1 MKTKAKSVQVFEL
14 RLWSK
19 TYYKTEEKR
28 KDRKNVYD
36 GFITDAKSKEK
47 IFIDSAGDLLKAI
60 EKLYDKAEKNEIKKG
75 GKQ

>member
-1 MKTKAKSVQVFEL
+1 MKTKSKSTQVFEL

-19 TYYKTEEKR
+19 EYYNTQIKSKV
-28 KDRKNVYD
+28 KSNIYD

-60 EKLYDKAEKNEIKKG
+60 EKLYKKAEVKKEA
-75 GKQ
+75 K

>member
-19 TYYKTEEKR
+19 KYYGTKSKR
-28 KDRKNVYD
+28 KDTTNIYD
-36 GFITDAKSKEK
+36 GFITDAKSKES

-60 EKLYDKAEKNEIKKG
+60 EKLYKNAESNSIK
-75 GKQ
+75 